1 MTIDSSAELGAY
13 NRLMRLVEILDHL
26 EPAMLLSNGREVHTA
41 EELATQT
48 AHDQYEYA
56 AEKRQGH
63 LVIYKVREDGVRR
76 RAYQQVN

>member
-1 MTIDSSAELGAY
+1 MEV
-13 NRLMRLVEILDHL
+13 MRLVEILDHL
-26 EPAMLLSNGREVHTA
+26 EPAMLLSNGREIKTA
-41 EELATQT
+41 EDLATQT
-48 AHDQYEYA
+48 AHDQYDYA